1 MCLSKNFRLWEFVCP
16 CCGRNHIVRPL
27 VLALQELRDLA
38 NAPITVTSGIRCE
51 RWNEKCGGAEKSQ
64 HLYGRAADIV
74 IRDLHPVE
82 METLAE
88 KVTKFR
94 QGGIGV
100 YPNRGFLHVDVRP
113 NGPARWT
120 G

>member
-1 MCLSKNFRLWEFVCP
+1 MTKNFRLSEFVCP
-16 CCGRNHIVRPL
+16 CCGRDNVARRL

-38 NAPITVTSGIRCE
+38 GVPITITSGIRCE
-51 RWNEKCGGAEKSQ
+51 RWNEKVGGSERSQ
-64 HLYGRAADIV
+64 HLYGRAVDIV

-88 KVTKFR
+88 KITKFR

-100 YPNRGFLHVDVRP
+100 YPDRGFIHVDVRL
-113 NGPARWT
+113 NGPARWK

>member
-16 CCGRNHIVRPL
+16 CCGRDSISGRL
-27 VLALQELRDLA
+27 VTALQELRDLA
-38 NAPITVTSGIRCE
+38 DAPITITSGIRCE
-51 RWNEKCGGAEKSQ
+51 RWNKKCGGAEKSQ
-64 HLYGRAADIV
+64 HLYGRAVDIV
-74 IRDLHPVE
+74 IRGLHPVE

-100 YPNRGFLHVDVRP
+100 YPNNGFLHVDVRHD
-113 NGPARWT
+113 GPARWK